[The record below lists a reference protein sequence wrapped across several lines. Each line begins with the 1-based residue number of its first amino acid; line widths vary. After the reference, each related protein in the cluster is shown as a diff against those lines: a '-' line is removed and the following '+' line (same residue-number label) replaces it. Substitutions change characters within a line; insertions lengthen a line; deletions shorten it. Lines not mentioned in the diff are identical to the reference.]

1 MSPTFRIREDVA
13 RATAAFLVQAKS
25 VEAETFAGSLTRS
38 ILESPTTSR
47 WSAGPGHHVIMWE
60 SRTAHQIIDDLLLLK
75 EKSGGSISLH
85 GLTLS
90 YVILEWDNLILNAE
104 RTRA

>member
-1 MSPTFRIREDVA
+1 MPPTYRIREDVA

-25 VEAETFAGSLTRS
+25 EQADAFAGSLSRS

-47 WSAGPGHHVIMWE
+47 WSAGPGHHIIVWE
-60 SRTAHQIIDDLLLLK
+60 HSTAHKIIDDLLLLK
-75 EKSGGSISLH
+75 ERMGGSASLY

-90 YVILEWDNLILNAE
+90 HVILEWDSMILNAE

>member
-1 MSPTFRIREDVA
+1 MPPTYRIREDVA

-25 VEAETFAGSLTRS
+25 EQAETFAGSLTRS

-60 SRTAHQIIDDLLLLK
+60 NSIAHQIIDDLVVLK
-75 EKSGGSISLH
+75 EKSGGSISLY

-90 YVILEWDNLILNAE
+90 YVILEWENMIMNAE
-104 RTRA
+104 RART

>member
-1 MSPTFRIREDVA
+1 MPPTYRIREDVA

-25 VEAETFAGSLTRS
+25 EQAETFAGSLTRS

-47 WSAGPGHHVIMWE
+47 WSAGPGHHIIVWE
-60 SRTAHQIIDDLLLLK
+60 NGTAHKIIDDLLLLK
-75 EKSGGSISLH
+75 ERSGGSVSLH

-90 YVILEWDNLILNAE
+90 YVILEWDTMILNAE
-104 RTRA
+104 RTRT

>member
-1 MSPTFRIREDVA
+1 MPPTYRIREDVA

-25 VEAETFAGSLTRS
+25 VQAEPFSGSLTRS

-60 SRTAHQIIDDLLLLK
+60 SSTAHQIIDDLLLFK
-75 EKSGGSISLH
+75 ERAGGSVSLH

-104 RTRA
+104 RNRA